1 MTLQKMPE
9 EITEDYL
16 LTRAQEVINSAN
28 SFLRT
33 FDKFNHDM
41 EPYLEN
47 ITALTELDVRF
58 ADMEKQFNTLTQR
71 LIIKQ
76 NGNS

>member
-1 MTLQKMPE
+1 MNLQEMPE

-28 SFLRT
+28 NFLHI

-47 ITALTELDVRF
+47 ITALIELDVRF
-58 ADMEKQFNTLTQR
+58 KDIEKQFNTLTQR
-71 LIIKQ
+71 LIIR
-76 NGNS
+76 

>member
-1 MTLQKMPE
+1 
-9 EITEDYL
+9 
-16 LTRAQEVINSAN
+16 
-28 SFLRT
+28 
-33 FDKFNHDM
+33 M

-58 ADMEKQFNTLTQR
+58 ADMEKQFNTLAQR

>member
-1 MTLQKMPE
+1 MTLQEMPE

-16 LTRAQEVINSAN
+16 LTRAQEVIIIAN
-28 SFLRT
+28 KFLHI
-33 FDKFNHDM
+33 FDEFNKDM

-58 ADMEKQFNTLTQR
+58 KDIEKQFKVLTER
-71 LIIKQ
+71 IIIR
-76 NGNS
+76 

>member
-1 MTLQKMPE
+1 MKPEEMPE

-28 SFLRT
+28 SFLHI
-33 FDKFNHDM
+33 FDRFNRDM

-47 ITALTELDVRF
+47 ITALTEIDVRF
-58 ADMEKQFNTLTQR
+58 KDMEKQFNTLAQR